1 MTREPTGH
9 PEADGARD
17 PSRPPRPQPPRAATG
32 PFPRAATGPMPRAAT
47 GPMPRA
53 ATGPMP
59 RAATGPMPRA
69 GTGPIPR
76 AGTEPI
82 PRAGTGPLPRAA
94 TGPIPRV
101 PAAPDPAGRDP
112 WSGTAPGFEFEG
124 RRSRPRQG
132 PQRTRPGRPGRD
144 QDRRSPDAPREQ
156 AGRQAAGRDPAGGEP
171 RFRYTP
177 TVSQPLSAPT
187 QAWPDDDQLAM
198 PGFEFDDLAQNAPA
212 GALPLTREPGPR
224 QSGPRQ
230 SGPRQSGPRQ
240 SGPRQSGPRQ
250 APEAR
255 PDLRAASTEW
265 AGLLRSLLPQPAK
278 RRWSQEFRAGLEF
291 RGWWAKVA
299 IPILAMVVFGVAVVV
314 IVGANSGNSGPA
326 PSATALGFPPA
337 TLAGN
342 DFMVADSG
350 RGIRATLGRVTSV
363 GDEIVAV
370 GSQAGAR
377 IARAQFFVSLNDGR
391 SWTMGTVR
399 SAGGGVPPPGHG
411 AIFVAGGQGA
421 WVALG
426 PGSIWTS
433 ADGRTWTLAPG
444 TGLPLLPGDQISGLA
459 RTAAGFIAVGANVPG
474 GDQARSTPLIFLSAN
489 GITWDRLDAAR
500 LGLAAGGGR
509 VLNVKYVAAAGKLIL
524 IAGDV
529 ATTEVTGKPER
540 TVTVRVGA
548 AWLSGDGGSTW
559 APTAGTAA
567 GPALAPPGPGAQPQ
581 VTGVAAVGNG
591 FILLRPATVARR
603 PAVDV
608 FYSPNGAA
616 WTFTATLGAAAGFAA
631 DLANGGP
638 DGAVVTGVEGRVGG
652 QGGADRTLTA
662 FVSANGRAWQ
672 QRGPLG
678 SSASQALSGVAL
690 APEGTVVTAGIS
702 AGQDSR
708 RPVLTLAGPNAVDHV
723 DIAKI
728 PGAVAEEL
736 AVNGLAA
743 QASMQVAVGSA
754 DGFPAAW
761 TSVDGGISWTRATGG
776 SPAVLDRPGS
786 QQLTSVTHGS
796 MGWLA
801 VGGVTASAAEHP
813 VVVVS
818 ANGTSWQAADG
829 EAVFG
834 APGLFTEQ
842 AAADAQGYVVV
853 GYQNI
858 RQAQNG
864 LADADH
870 TVAAAWWSAG
880 LSGWQR
886 AGDATAGALDGPGTR
901 QMMAVTASSAGFVA
915 VGSHGDQPS
924 AWTSAD
930 GRSWRQADLPLP
942 VGSTRAVLQH
952 VASTGRTVAAVGTAF
967 TTTGVAVPFA
977 ASSSD
982 GGATWIESALPLP
995 AGLTS
1000 VTALAAAGGAFTAT
1014 GTYGSTPGHQNVVV
1028 WTSPN
1033 GSAWRAAEPSGQ
1045 GLTGPGIQAITS
1057 LTVSGSTLTG
1067 VGFTASPAG
1076 EEPIF
1081 WQSPIR

>member
-1 MTREPTGH
+1 M
-9 PEADGARD
+9 
-17 PSRPPRPQPPRAATG
+17 
-32 PFPRAATGPMPRAAT
+32 
-47 GPMPRA
+47 
-53 ATGPMP
+53 
-59 RAATGPMPRA
+59 
-69 GTGPIPR
+69 
-76 AGTEPI
+76 
-82 PRAGTGPLPRAA
+82 
-94 TGPIPRV
+94 
-101 PAAPDPAGRDP
+101 
-112 WSGTAPGFEFEG
+112 
-124 RRSRPRQG
+124 
-132 PQRTRPGRPGRD
+132 
-144 QDRRSPDAPREQ
+144 
-156 AGRQAAGRDPAGGEP
+156 
-171 RFRYTP
+171 
-177 TVSQPLSAPT
+177 SAPT
-187 QAWPDDDQLAM
+187 QAWPDDDQLAT
-198 PGFEFDDLAQNAPA
+198 PGFEFDDLAQNAPG
-212 GALPLTREPGPR
+212 GALTREPGPR
-224 QSGPRQ
+224 QPGPYQASPRPDQGGPRPVG
-230 SGPRQSGPRQ
+230 SRPAPR
-240 SGPRQSGPRQ
+240 
-250 APEAR
+250 AR
-255 PDLRAASTEW
+255 PDLRTASAEW

-291 RGWWAKVA
+291 RGWWARVA
-299 IPILAMVVFGVAVVV
+299 IPILAMVVIGVAVVV
-314 IVGANSGNSGPA
+314 VVGANSGNSGPA
-326 PSATALGFPPA
+326 PSASALGFPPA

-342 DFMVADSG
+342 DFMAADSD
-350 RGIRATLGRVTSV
+350 RGIKATLGRVASV

-391 SWTMGTVR
+391 SWTMGTLR

-421 WVALG
+421 WVAVG
-426 PGSIWTS
+426 PGSLWTS

-444 TGLPLLPGDQISGLA
+444 SGLPLLPGDQISGVA

-489 GITWDRLDAAR
+489 GITWERLDAAR

-509 VLNVKYVAAAGKLIL
+509 VLNVKYVAVAGKLIL

-529 ATTEVTGKPER
+529 VTTEVTSKPKR

-548 AWLSGDGGSTW
+548 AWLSADGGSTW
-559 APTAGTAA
+559 VPTAGTAA
-567 GPALAPPGPGAQPQ
+567 GPALAPPGPGPQPQ
-581 VTGVAAVGNG
+581 VAGVAGVGNG
-591 FILLRPATVARR
+591 FVLLRPATVARR

-608 FYSPNGAA
+608 YYSPNGAA
-616 WTFTATLGAAAGFAA
+616 WTFTATLGAAGGFAA
-631 DLANGGP
+631 GLANGGP
-638 DGAVVTGVEGRVGG
+638 DGAVVTGVAG
-652 QGGADRTLTA
+652 RTLTA

-672 QRGPLG
+672 QRSPLG
-678 SSASQALSGVAL
+678 SSTSQALSGVAL
-690 APEGTVVTAGIS
+690 APDGTVVTAGIS
-702 AGQDSR
+702 AGHDSR
-708 RPVLTLAGPNAVDHV
+708 RPMITLIGRNAADHV

-754 DGFPAAW
+754 NGFPAAW
-761 TSVDGGISWTRATGG
+761 TSVDGGSSWTRATGAT
-776 SPAVLDRPGS
+776 PAVLNRPGS
-786 QQLTSVTHGS
+786 QQLTSVTHGN

-818 ANGTSWQAADG
+818 ANATSWQAADN
-829 EAVFG
+829 ETVFS

-842 AAADAQGYVVV
+842 AAADGQVYVIV

-858 RQAQNG
+858 RPAKNGQAI
-864 LADADH
+864 ADH

-880 LSGWQR
+880 LTGWQR
-886 AGDATAGALDGPGTR
+886 AGTAPSAGTAGALDGPGAR
-901 QMMAVTASSAGFVA
+901 QMMAVAASSAGFVA

-952 VASTGRTVAAVGTAF
+952 VASTGRTVAAVGTAL
-967 TTTGVAVPFA
+967 TTTGVPVPFA

-1000 VTALAAAGGAFTAT
+1000 VTALAAAGRAFTAT
-1014 GTYGSTPGHQNVVV
+1014 GTYGSTPGHQNVVI

-1033 GSAWRAAEPSGQ
+1033 GSSWRAAEPSGQ

-1076 EEPIF
+1076 EEPVF